1 MRTRLLRSRT
11 LENSRATGCRNKC
24 AIILSIIELIEL
36 SDAPENDLGG
46 FICEKFLKKK
56 PLMDIDQISH
66 KTQEVSFDVV
76 IKKVF

>member
-24 AIILSIIELIEL
+24 AIILSIIELIQL
-36 SDAPENDLGG
+36 SDAPENDLGVS
-46 FICEKFLKKK
+46 FVRNSLKKT
-56 PLMDIDQISH
+56 LMDIDQISH